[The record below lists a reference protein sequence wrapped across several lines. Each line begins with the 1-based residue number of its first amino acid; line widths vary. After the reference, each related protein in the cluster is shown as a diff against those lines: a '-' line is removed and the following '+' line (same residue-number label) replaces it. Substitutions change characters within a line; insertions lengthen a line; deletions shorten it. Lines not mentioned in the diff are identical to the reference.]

1 MKVFFADEGE
11 TLQLQGWS
19 YQNGRFYFGN
29 GLPNMTNQI
38 LFINLVLRDGERD
51 PETGSGVVRLA
62 GLGSFLRNLGKRQK
76 KKKKKQKTWS
86 LCVMVREESWEMS
99 IDMIISCHLKAQQRN
114 AGSLWYWSQRNEE
127 DAILLSYVSLSLS
140 LSLVL
145 VLKGQLV
152 PKI

>member
-11 TLQLQGWS
+11 TQQLQGWS

-29 GLPNMTNQI
+29 GLPNMTNQT

-76 KKKKKQKTWS
+76 KTWS

-114 AGSLWYWSQRNEE
+114 AGSLWYWSQRKRRRCYFV
-127 DAILLSYVSLSLS
+127 ILCLSLS
-140 LSLVL
+140 LPTPLVL